1 VPARTYFIRE
11 KFPDKYVQEN
21 TTSGGG
27 YAMKRLII
35 VPVVLAM
42 ALWGCASTMGPK
54 ESGGTLIGGATG
66 AVLGAQ
72 VGHGTGRLVGVA
84 VGTLAG
90 ALIGQEIGKS
100 LDRADRIEMERTAQ
114 YSLEHSRT
122 DETRTWRKPDSGN
135 SGSIT
140 PRRTYRTTEGQHC
153 REYQQ
158 TVIIGGREQEAY
170 GTACRQPDGT
180 WKIVK

>member
-1 VPARTYFIRE
+1 
-11 KFPDKYVQEN
+11 
-21 TTSGGG
+21 
-27 YAMKRLII
+27 MKRLVI
-35 VPVVLAM
+35 VPVILAM
-42 ALWGCASTMGPK
+42 ALGGCASTMGPK

-122 DETRTWRKPDSGN
+122 DETRTWRNPDSGN
-135 SGSIT
+135 AGSIT
-140 PRRTYRTTEGQHC
+140 PRRTYRTAEGQHC

-170 GTACRQPDGT
+170 GTACRQPDGS